1 MKKVNLD
8 AFKMSK
14 AQMNDVNGG
23 KQLKCVIYD
32 PETNEAFEVPI
43 ESGVSLDDAVIILNE
58 TYGSWAEIAC

>member
-1 MKKVNLD
+1 MKQVNLD

-32 PETNEAFEVPI
+32 HETNEAFEVPI